1 MKNAIIFLLGCV
13 IVAGAIVYV
22 NRSKPA
28 PAPAPVATATDTAAP
43 QPAPAPAPVTAA
55 PAIPAAASAPAPVAN
70 TNAAPAKSEAD
81 IAFGKLMDKLISTNL
96 SAADK
101 HALFEQLR
109 KNHQLDQAI
118 ATLQQLEAAN
128 PTNPE
133 IPTTIGEAQ
142 LNKIREL
149 HDSGDTDT
157 SDLGILAMQADQNF
171 NAALKIDPSNY
182 EAQLVKSISM
192 TYWPADPTR
201 DAQVVQTFTS
211 LIDQQESM
219 PANPDFAQTYIY
231 LGNEYQKIG
240 QPAQAMATWQLGIQK
255 YPDNTILQQKI
266 AGNGAQ

>member
-1 MKNAIIFLLGCV
+1 MKNAIIFLLGCA

-22 NRSKPA
+22 DRSKPA
-28 PAPAPVATATDTAAP
+28 TAPTVAATDNSTA
-43 QPAPAPAPVTAA
+43 QPAPAFAPVAPAQPVAA
-55 PAIPAAASAPAPVAN
+55 PATPATDTITTP
-70 TNAAPAKSEAD
+70 APAKSDAD
-81 IAFGKLMDKLISTNL
+81 IAFGKLVDKLISTNL

-109 KNHQLDQAI
+109 KDHQLDQAI
-118 ATLQQLEAAN
+118 AALQQRAAAD

-133 IPTTIGEAQ
+133 IPTTIGEAM
-142 LNKIREL
+142 LNKLRDL

-201 DAQVVQTFTS
+201 DAQVVQTLTG

-219 PANPDFAQTYIY
+219 TPDPGFAQTYIY

-240 QPAQAMATWQLGIQK
+240 QPDKAAATWQLGLAK
-255 YPDNTILQQKI
+255 FPNDPTLQQKL
-266 AGNGAQ
+266 NGL

>member
-1 MKNAIIFLLGCV
+1 MKNAILFFLGCAL
-13 IVAGAIVYV
+13 VAGAIVYV

-28 PAPAPVATATDTAAP
+28 PPPTVATTDNSTARAALVPVATAPPATVPTLPATTNP
-43 QPAPAPAPVTAA
+43 PAPAPDTTTPV
-55 PAIPAAASAPAPVAN
+55 
-70 TNAAPAKSEAD
+70 PAKSEAD
-81 IAFGKLMDKLISTNL
+81 IAFGKLMDKLISTYI
-96 SAADK
+96 SGADK

-109 KNHQLDQAI
+109 KDHQLDQAI
-118 ATLQQLEAAN
+118 AALQQRAAAD

-133 IPTTIGEAQ
+133 IPTTIGEAM
-142 LNKIREL
+142 LNKLRDL

-201 DAQVVQTFTS
+201 DAQVVQTLTG

-219 PANPDFAQTYIY
+219 TPDPGFAQTYIY

-240 QPAQAMATWQLGIQK
+240 QPDKAAATWQLGLAK
-255 YPDNTILQQKI
+255 FPNDPTLQQKL
-266 AGNGAQ
+266 NGL